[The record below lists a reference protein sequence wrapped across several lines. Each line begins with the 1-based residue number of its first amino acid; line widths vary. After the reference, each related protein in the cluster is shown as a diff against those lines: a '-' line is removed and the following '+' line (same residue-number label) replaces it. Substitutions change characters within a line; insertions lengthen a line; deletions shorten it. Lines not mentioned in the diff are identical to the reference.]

1 MRHPTDGTLRRLVDE
16 PEGVAD
22 ADREHVAACSACLA
36 GLATAREDAAAV
48 SAALSVEIDPDIDEA
63 WRRLLGDERRPA
75 AAVAHERRW
84 RAKLRSPLIAT
95 VGVGLVL
102 GGAGAAA
109 AANWLEIFRTEQVA
123 PLAVDQADLVKLPDL
138 TDFGDVDVT
147 KPVEIRQA
155 DDAAAAAARTGLSVP
170 LVNALPRGVT
180 GAPEYHV
187 SDQASAEFTFSAEK
201 ARETG
206 GEGSPPPP
214 PGLDGSQFRL
224 NAGPGLV
231 AVWPSASG
239 LPALIVGR
247 AVAPT
252 VDSSGIAFETA
263 RDYILSLPGL
273 PEDVASQLR
282 AFSREGSTLPVVV
295 PTAEMTA
302 TATDV
307 GGTPATVF
315 TSRDGAVAAV
325 IWVDDGKV
333 TAVAGSLS
341 DDEVLSVARNLRW
354 RR

>member
-1 MRHPTDGTLRRLVDE
+1 VMRHPTDGTLRRLVDE

-48 SAALSVEIDPDIDEA
+48 SVALSVEVDPDLDEA
-63 WRRLLGDERRPA
+63 WRRLLQDERRPA
-75 AAVAHERRW
+75 AIPHERRW

-95 VGVGLVL
+95 IGVGLVL

-123 PLAVDQADLVKLPDL
+123 PLTVSERDLVKLPDL

-147 KPVEIRQA
+147 EPVELRKV
-155 DDAAAAAARTGLSVP
+155 DDAAAAAARTGLSAPV
-170 LVNALPRGVT
+170 VNALPRGVT
-180 GAPEYHV
+180 GEPQYYA
-187 SDQASAEFTFSAEK
+187 SDQASAVFTFSAKE
-201 ARETG
+201 ARV
-206 GEGSPPPP
+206 EGSPPAP
-214 PGLDGSQFRL
+214 PGLDGSQFRF

-239 LPALIVGR
+239 LPALLVGR

-252 VDSSGIAFETA
+252 VDSSGIPFETA
-263 RDYILSLPGL
+263 SDYILSLPGL

-282 AFSREGSTLPVVV
+282 AFSR
-295 PTAEMTA
+295 
-302 TATDV
+302 
-307 GGTPATVF
+307 
-315 TSRDGAVAAV
+315 DGAMAAV

-333 TAVAGSLS
+333 TAVAGSVS
-341 DDEVLSVARNLRW
+341 DDEVLAVARTLRW

>member
-1 MRHPTDGTLRRLVDE
+1 MRHPTEGTLRRLVDE

-36 GLATAREDAAAV
+36 GLAGAREDAAAV
-48 SAALSVEIDPDIDEA
+48 GAALSVEIDVDLDEA
-63 WRRLLGDERRPA
+63 WQRLLRDERRP
-75 AAVAHERRW
+75 AVAHERRW

-95 VGVGLVL
+95 IGVGLVL
-102 GGAGAAA
+102 AGAGAAA

-123 PLAVDQADLVKLPDL
+123 PLNVDQADLVKLPDL

-147 KPVEIRQA
+147 KEAEIRQV
-155 DDAAAAAARTGLSVP
+155 DDAAAATARTGLSAPV
-170 LVNALPRGVT
+170 VDALPRGVT
-180 GAPEYHV
+180 GEPQYHV
-187 SDQASAEFTFSAEK
+187 IDRVSAEFTFSAEE

-206 GEGSPPPP
+206 GEGSSPAP
-214 PGLDGSQFRL
+214 PGLDGSQFRF
-224 NAGPGLV
+224 NAGPGLA

-252 VDSSGIAFETA
+252 VDSSGTEFETV

-273 PEDVASQLR
+273 PEDVSAQLR
-282 AFSREGSTLPVVV
+282 AYSREGSTLPLVV
-295 PTAEMTA
+295 PRAEMTA

-307 GGTPATVF
+307 GGAPATVF
-315 TSRDGAVAAV
+315 TSRDGALAAV

-333 TAVAGSLS
+333 TVVAGSVS
-341 DDEVLSVARNLRW
+341 DDEVLAVARNLRW

>member
-22 ADREHVAACSACLA
+22 ADREHVAGCSVCLA
-36 GLATAREDAAAV
+36 DLVTAREDAAAV
-48 SAALSVEIDPDIDEA
+48 GAALSVEVDPDIDEA
-63 WRRLLGDERRPA
+63 WQRLLRTEHRPA
-75 AAVAHERRW
+75 AVPHEPRW

-95 VGVGLVL
+95 IGVGLVL

-109 AANWLEIFRTEQVA
+109 AANWLEIFRTEQGA
-123 PLAVDQADLVKLPDL
+123 PLAVNPRDLVTLPDL

-147 KPVEIRQA
+147 KQVEIRKA
-155 DDAAAAAARTGLSVP
+155 DDAATAVAWTGLSVP
-170 LVNALPRGVT
+170 VVDALPRGVS
-180 GAPEYHV
+180 GDPEYQV
-187 SDQASAEFTFSAEK
+187 VEEASAVFTFSAEK

-206 GEGSPPPP
+206 GEGSPPAP
-214 PGLDGSQFRL
+214 PGLDGSRVRF
-224 NAGPGLV
+224 NAGPGLA

-252 VDSSGIAFETA
+252 VDSSGIPFATA
-263 RDYILSLPGL
+263 SDYILSLPGL
-273 PEDVASQLR
+273 PEAVAAQLR
-282 AFSREGSTLPVVV
+282 AFSRQGSTLPLVV
-295 PTAEMTA
+295 PTAEMKA

-315 TSRDGAVAAV
+315 TSRDGALAAV

-333 TAVAGSLS
+333 SAVAGSVS
-341 DDEVLSVARNLRW
+341 ADEVLSVARNLRW